1 ERDLATKDSPQGF
14 GGHRSDRSAA
24 QLGWPPGLGHS
35 SGNDPSLTSRANTR
49 VGKGALAPCPP
60 SIGSTTRDW
69 WARCALPTLQFAF
82 VAAAIRP
89 LLSRDSR
96 ARPRIDHAAVH
107 RDRGADHI
115 VAGAGSEK

>member
-49 VGKGALAPCPP
+49 VGKANGSARTRGPMTGSACPP
-60 SIGSTTRDW
+60 FAASNVDRR
-69 WARCALPTLQFAF
+69 WARRNAPLPTLVLA
-82 VAAAIRP
+82 
-89 LLSRDSR
+89 RDVR
-96 ARPRIDHAAVH
+96 L
-107 RDRGADHI
+107 
-115 VAGAGSEK
+115 GSFPEEWPSPG